1 MADCIV
7 EYAFSQYSLPFNP
20 HPCKV
25 LPSDQ
30 VIRLAVGEG
39 EGGSQWRGGNLEHQH
54 ATFRRIE
61 PMDFPERLARFGV
74 LGNGSFSPFKR
85 SGSGR
90 HECRKFRAEVP
101 F

>member
-1 MADCIV
+1 MVRIGKPVSRSRAAAVAIRGMGCSGSCGLEIATMADCIV

-39 EGGSQWRGGNLEHQH
+39 EGGHLPPLN
-54 ATFRRIE
+54 
-61 PMDFPERLARFGV
+61 
-74 LGNGSFSPFKR
+74 
-85 SGSGR
+85 
-90 HECRKFRAEVP
+90 
-101 F
+101 